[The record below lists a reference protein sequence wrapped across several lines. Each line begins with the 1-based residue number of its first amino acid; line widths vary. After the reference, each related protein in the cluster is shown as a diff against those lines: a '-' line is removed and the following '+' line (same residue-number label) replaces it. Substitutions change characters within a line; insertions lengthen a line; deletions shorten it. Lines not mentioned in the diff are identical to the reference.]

1 MNVELKE
8 FEEENNPYMRII
20 EKKFESFTRP
30 QQIKHLEVEGYLII
44 PKVLNELRDL
54 KSNASNKDRLDDLK
68 KYYEDI
74 SYKFVNVS

>member
-8 FEEENNPYMRII
+8 FEEENNPHMRII

-44 PKVLNELRDL
+44 PKNQSIKLEFRCLLNLEI
-54 KSNASNKDRLDDLK
+54 N
-68 KYYEDI
+68 I
-74 SYKFVNVS
+74 